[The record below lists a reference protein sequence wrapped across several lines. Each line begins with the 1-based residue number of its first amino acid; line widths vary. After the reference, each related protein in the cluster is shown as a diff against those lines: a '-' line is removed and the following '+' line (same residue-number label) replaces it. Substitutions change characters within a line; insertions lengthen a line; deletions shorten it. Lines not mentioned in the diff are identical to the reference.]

1 MRLIAEV
8 ICINY
13 AILPQYSSILEISE
27 GDIVPAIFKTRD
39 RFFLWTTNTTMPLL
53 KKKIYNLTPSPKNL
67 KASEELFVIPE
78 TKECFR
84 SYEYLFIRFLIVF
97 IDGCL

>member
-1 MRLIAEV
+1 
-8 ICINY
+8 
-13 AILPQYSSILEISE
+13 
-27 GDIVPAIFKTRD
+27 
-39 RFFLWTTNTTMPLL
+39 MPLL